1 MENEIITGL
10 TAEEVESRIKEN
22 KVNGNF
28 AIKTKS
34 IKQIIFTNVF
44 TLFNFVNIFLA
55 VCVFLVKSYKNMLFL
70 GVVLWNIFIGV
81 FQEIRSKRIIDK
93 LSILSAKDVTV
104 VRNGKYENIKIS
116 DIVLDD
122 IMVLKNGNQISAD
135 AVVVEGD
142 CEVNES
148 MITGESDAI
157 YKKNGDEILSGSFL
171 VSGEVKARVIHVGK
185 ENYVNKIT
193 SQAKYLKKPN
203 SEMLKSIKLIIK
215 VMKRGLLLKENHH
228 I

>member
-104 VRNGKYENIKIS
+104 VRNG
-116 DIVLDD
+116 
-122 IMVLKNGNQISAD
+122 
-135 AVVVEGD
+135 
-142 CEVNES
+142 
-148 MITGESDAI
+148 
-157 YKKNGDEILSGSFL
+157 
-171 VSGEVKARVIHVGK
+171 
-185 ENYVNKIT
+185 
-193 SQAKYLKKPN
+193 
-203 SEMLKSIKLIIK
+203 
-215 VMKRGLLLKENHH
+215 
-228 I
+228 